1 MISPLVAGFLI
12 SADNLIWVWG
22 LMAAFQFTS
31 AGLTFLMA
39 HETSGRNLEAVAK
52 PVLGR

>member
-1 MISPLVAGFLI
+1 MLSPIVAGFLI

-31 AGLTFLMA
+31 AGLTLVMA
-39 HETSGRNLEAVAK
+39 HETSRRGLEAVA
-52 PVLGR
+52 GRRCA